1 MSRRREIKVLLT
13 LAEVRAAFE
22 QQILLAVT
30 DVLDII
36 HEAQFRM
43 NLEPNV
49 VSVLERASTYVMT
62 SSILLPVF
70 GDIHGQFYDL
80 MQLMDAV
87 GVTELAEK
95 DVQLVFLG
103 DYVDRGAFSCEVML
117 YLFRLKIQ
125 FTNKV
130 FLLRGNH
137 EYESISSFYG
147 FRSEC
152 RGKYGIS
159 IYYHFLSCFQSMP
172 LAALLATSRG
182 KILCVHGG
190 LSPELKSIQ
199 DIQVIDRR
207 REIPTTGL
215 LCDLLWSDPVTS
227 KRQGMDAKVDTQ
239 VSWKPNQA
247 RGCSYYFNAAATF
260 EFLGNNQLLSLIRAH
275 EYDDEGFT
283 FHFNSEEFEKLDN
296 RDDKLM
302 PPLITVFSA
311 PNYCDSYGNTAAYLL
326 FRNKPFS
333 WEIQQ
338 VNTVGHPPP
347 PIASAERG
355 SDMWRL
361 FNETLPFLPASKK
374 FFEEVLW
381 LAQRQRAQIGLQ
393 CAPNSS
399 AGHDDVSNLS
409 GVTLAENE
417 TLPERRR
424 RMSSEMH
431 PQAIRKVLD
440 DEVNKWEMVE
450 DKTQHCFPG
459 SKTLPRIHRRPSL
472 SSVEEKQTNERPNL
486 LTTQELDTIKL
497 MFSLM
502 DTDGSLEL
510 NSAKVSQF
518 VLNILGERI
527 STADANSYLDALD
540 YDRNGVV
547 DFVDILSW
555 IAVMKANHNN
565 HHSSSFLSLSS
576 LQIGARL
583 LTREFDST
591 KIYLWLAFLCM
602 LRDIIVPKQRKVIKS
617 SYIRLLGSISL
628 VLYILGLLSGEST
641 GRKRVWPRL
650 PCLRN
655 AVMAIKQKLLWKE
668 ETDFSVEVGT
678 RVLVGGKYAGVIRYV
693 PKRRTALVGI
703 ELTRARGDN
712 DGATEDGQRLF
723 ECKPLHGIF
732 VREEQL
738 SAFSEGDGAACV
750 LQSIWRRYSASQKF
764 RHLVFAHA
772 WNLLDNTQEQLN
784 LKRSEQFKSAEHTLA
799 QLTKTQVVS
808 DVAVSEIKINST
820 YSGPHV
826 VWPLELSNVL
836 AILDSFKTTQILHYK
851 YVLEILK
858 ASVRSFSPLPTL
870 QEISLEK
877 DDKLTVVGDLHG
889 QLQDLFSI
897 FSINGLP
904 TRTNKYLFNGDFVDR
919 GMYGI
924 EVMMTIL
931 LFRLLYPTSVFLN
944 RGNHESRNQ
953 NSWMGFEDEVWMKY
967 SGIEDD
973 DLERPVHVFESFQTL
988 FGSLPLCAIIQDKI
1002 FVVHGGLFSRD
1013 NVTLAHLR
1021 GISRKREPP
1030 LHQLNFQD
1038 KIFEDLLW
1046 SDPRPIQSRQ
1056 PSERG
1061 AGVEFGITVTNN
1073 FCFVNKI
1080 ALIIRSHECVIEG
1093 FEILH
1098 GGRLITLF
1106 SASRYCGTQMNKGA
1120 FLTFG
1125 TDLQPEIQQ
1134 FYAQSITESTFQA
1147 PAQAQMQNL
1156 LEEDTLRMIAERIC
1170 DHKASLYWYF
1180 TQHDDEHKG
1189 TVPRLIWAEALRS
1202 VLQLDLP
1209 FLTYQ
1214 SKLAELID
1222 ETSGRINYSHF
1233 LARYRIENNAMDN
1246 CGWQESIIALICKKL
1261 YRAMGAGDVQQAF
1274 KVFDTDSSGFIEYEE
1289 FVTTLKQMD
1298 TGLADQHVYEL
1309 MRTADTNDDGR
1320 IDFNEFAQRFEVIF
1334 TDQGK
1339 NREEKLSEGAAVEPS
1354 PTLEAV
1360 DAETMRESHKIV
1372 EKPIFARRVSS
1383 VDEQSAFTPQPA
1395 RNLDV
1400 ETMEALLQVG
1410 KALFSRPGSLQYHF
1424 CHFDTNQDGV
1434 LSHSE
1439 FKDALDHLGFNFESS
1454 LMDRVMAAVDS
1465 DGGHSIDYKEF
1476 VTAFSV
1482 QDLKEQ
1488 SALES
1493 GDLTWQNSVLQQV
1506 SNVFYQH
1513 RIHIR
1518 NAFRM
1523 FDASN
1528 SGVISRDNF
1537 RTGIQAFN
1545 VVLNSPLSD
1554 DQIEELLS
1562 YLDSNNDGVIS
1573 YKEFFNG
1580 FRVVDVRVD
1589 EDKSTGRRL
1598 PVESTTKD

>member
-1 MSRRREIKVLLT
+1 M
-13 LAEVRAAFE
+13 
-22 QQILLAVT
+22 
-30 DVLDII
+30 
-36 HEAQFRM
+36 
-43 NLEPNV
+43 
-49 VSVLERASTYVMT
+49 ER
-62 SSILLPVF
+62 
-70 GDIHGQFYDL
+70 
-80 MQLMDAV
+80 
-87 GVTELAEK
+87 
-95 DVQLVFLG
+95 
-103 DYVDRGAFSCEVML
+103 
-117 YLFRLKIQ
+117 
-125 FTNKV
+125 
-130 FLLRGNH
+130 
-137 EYESISSFYG
+137 
-147 FRSEC
+147 
-152 RGKYGIS
+152 
-159 IYYHFLSCFQSMP
+159 
-172 LAALLATSRG
+172 
-182 KILCVHGG
+182 
-190 LSPELKSIQ
+190 
-199 DIQVIDRR
+199 
-207 REIPTTGL
+207 
-215 LCDLLWSDPVTS
+215 
-227 KRQGMDAKVDTQ
+227 
-239 VSWKPNQA
+239 
-247 RGCSYYFNAAATF
+247 
-260 EFLGNNQLLSLIRAH
+260 
-275 EYDDEGFT
+275 
-283 FHFNSEEFEKLDN
+283 
-296 RDDKLM
+296 
-302 PPLITVFSA
+302 
-311 PNYCDSYGNTAAYLL
+311 
-326 FRNKPFS
+326 
-333 WEIQQ
+333 
-338 VNTVGHPPP
+338 
-347 PIASAERG
+347 
-355 SDMWRL
+355 
-361 FNETLPFLPASKK
+361 
-374 FFEEVLW
+374 
-381 LAQRQRAQIGLQ
+381 
-393 CAPNSS
+393 
-399 AGHDDVSNLS
+399 
-409 GVTLAENE
+409 
-417 TLPERRR
+417 
-424 RMSSEMH
+424 
-431 PQAIRKVLD
+431 
-440 DEVNKWEMVE
+440 
-450 DKTQHCFPG
+450 
-459 SKTLPRIHRRPSL
+459 
-472 SSVEEKQTNERPNL
+472 
-486 LTTQELDTIKL
+486 
-497 MFSLM
+497 
-502 DTDGSLEL
+502 
-510 NSAKVSQF
+510 
-518 VLNILGERI
+518 
-527 STADANSYLDALD
+527 
-540 YDRNGVV
+540 
-547 DFVDILSW
+547 
-555 IAVMKANHNN
+555 
-565 HHSSSFLSLSS
+565 
-576 LQIGARL
+576 
-583 LTREFDST
+583 
-591 KIYLWLAFLCM
+591 
-602 LRDIIVPKQRKVIKS
+602 
-617 SYIRLLGSISL
+617 
-628 VLYILGLLSGEST
+628 
-641 GRKRVWPRL
+641 
-650 PCLRN
+650 
-655 AVMAIKQKLLWKE
+655 E

-712 DGATEDGQRLF
+712 DGATEDGQRFF

-799 QLTKTQVVS
+799 QLTKTQSLSRTVS

-870 QEISLEK
+870 QAISLEN
-877 DDKLTVVGDLHG
+877 DEKLTVVGDLHG

-1214 SKLAELID
+1214 SKLAELVD

-1339 NREEKLSEGAAVEPS
+1339 NREEKLSEVAAVEPS

-1360 DAETMRESHKIV
+1360 DAETMRESHKTV
-1372 EKPIFARRVSS
+1372 AKPIFARRVSS

-1434 LSHSE
+1434 LSRSE
-1439 FKDALDHLGFNFESS
+1439 FKDALDHLGFNFEPS

-1589 EDKSTGRRL
+1589 EDKSTGRRP
-1598 PVESTTKD
+1598 PVESTTED